1 MDLNVVNYYL
11 VCNDTCQPN
20 PYRQVRTSSIP
31 ASIHTPLTP
40 SFCPSLFINLCV
52 PSLPL
57 THSLPHPIVLL
68 TFSNSL
74 HLRLTLPPSFH
85 KSTLTLSLSLSL
97 SLSTPSLLSQEIMRA
112 TAAFELIDLLENDL
126 KNYTSSSANSTT
138 LQVNQL
144 VSMINSFV
152 LTLLYK
158 NPGFV

>member
-1 MDLNVVNYYL
+1 
-11 VCNDTCQPN
+11 
-20 PYRQVRTSSIP
+20 
-31 ASIHTPLTP
+31 
-40 SFCPSLFINLCV
+40 
-52 PSLPL
+52 
-57 THSLPHPIVLL
+57 
-68 TFSNSL
+68 
-74 HLRLTLPPSFH
+74 
-85 KSTLTLSLSLSL
+85 
-97 SLSTPSLLSQEIMRA
+97 MRA